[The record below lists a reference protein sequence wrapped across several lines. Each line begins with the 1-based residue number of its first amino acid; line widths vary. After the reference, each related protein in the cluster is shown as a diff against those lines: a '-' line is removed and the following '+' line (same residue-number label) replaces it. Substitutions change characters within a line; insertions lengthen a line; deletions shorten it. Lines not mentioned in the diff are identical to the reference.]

1 MLILKLKPP
10 IFVSI
15 GCFTIIIICQ
25 QLTTESLY
33 LRIPLFFLEYKKNE
47 FWTITRITMYFAQNN
62 SLDKF
67 ELYLSFLAD
76 IVKEDNQKYK
86 VVFTGIFKEVKD
98 LALGN
103 IDYSQVSSETFD
115 IVSIL
120 SFNQGDY
127 FKDKDIEALG
137 LKEYEEI
144 YNFLEND
151 LKHLA

>member
-1 MLILKLKPP
+1 
-10 IFVSI
+10 
-15 GCFTIIIICQ
+15 
-25 QLTTESLY
+25 
-33 LRIPLFFLEYKKNE
+33 
-47 FWTITRITMYFAQNN
+47 MYFAQNN

-76 IVKEDNQKYK
+76 IVKEDNPKYK
-86 VVFTGIFKEVKD
+86 AVFTNIFKEVKD
-98 LALGN
+98 LALGK

-137 LKEYEEI
+137 LKEYKDI

>member
-1 MLILKLKPP
+1 
-10 IFVSI
+10 
-15 GCFTIIIICQ
+15 
-25 QLTTESLY
+25 
-33 LRIPLFFLEYKKNE
+33 
-47 FWTITRITMYFAQNN
+47 MYFAQNN